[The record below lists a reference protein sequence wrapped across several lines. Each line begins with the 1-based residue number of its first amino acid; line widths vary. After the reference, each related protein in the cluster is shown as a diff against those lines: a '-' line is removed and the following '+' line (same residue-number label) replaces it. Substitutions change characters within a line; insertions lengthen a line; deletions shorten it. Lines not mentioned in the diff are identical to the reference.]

1 MVDQV
6 IPFQPRS
13 SVPTANPLVRQ
24 VSNAQMDAAEARARE
39 ASQGTQP
46 DTVSYQGLPGYIRT
60 QWDMMVRHR
69 NTVGGWS
76 DRLLAALRS
85 FNGQY
90 DPTKLAEIRKFGGS
104 EVYARLTAAKCRG
117 ASSLLRDVYL
127 GAERPWGLTPP
138 SDPAIPDHVLKSIE
152 ELVQTEVQSAMAGAP
167 AVPDPSMPPG
177 SPPVQ
182 PAIPGK
188 MPDPTLIEDRIFQLM
203 EAARAAAKVHAKEQ
217 TVISEEKIDEILT
230 QGNFYSAFAEF
241 LTDMPIFP
249 FGAIKGPTVRMVMD
263 VKWQGRQAVQQRS
276 PRLWWEHV
284 SPFDLWWTPGVASIE
299 DAQIIHR
306 IKVTRTDLNDL
317 IGLPGYNSTN
327 IRLVLENYGRQG
339 FIENWDSTDAT
350 RAVLES
356 RENPV
361 YNMSNLIS
369 TLEFHGNVQGR
380 MLLEYGFS
388 PREIPDDLKDY
399 AIQAWLIGSYLIKVQ
414 LSPSPRRRHP
424 FFITSFEKVPSTPV
438 GNGIPDI
445 ISDLQEV
452 ANASLRSVVNNMSIS
467 SGPQVVINEDRLS
480 GDSNSDEL
488 YPWKRW
494 RTTNPAVAGSTEK
507 AIDFFQPQSNAQE
520 HLGVFNAFY
529 GLADDMSAIPKY
541 LSGNS
546 PGGGAGRTASGLA
559 MLMGNASKILQTVC
573 ANIDRDVMS
582 PLLRNLLDLV
592 LMSDTSGL
600 LTGEEEV
607 MPKGVV
613 VAVQRETMRQR
624 QLEFL
629 QLTNNPTDLQIM
641 GPKRRANVLRS
652 VSQGIGLDGE
662 EVVPTKEELDQ
673 QEEQAKKLAAMQAM
687 PGSAMQ
693 PPMPPGGAGGPGGP
707 KPPGLGARTGPPPR
721 PPQGGPQTN
730 VVSPRS
736 AGAGPG

>member
-1 MVDQV
+1 M
-6 IPFQPRS
+6 
-13 SVPTANPLVRQ
+13 
-24 VSNAQMDAAEARARE
+24 SNAQMDAAELRARE

-46 DTVSYQGLPGYIRT
+46 DTQQYTGLAGYIRT
-60 QWDMMVRHR
+60 QFDMMQRHR

-76 DRLLAALRS
+76 DRLLAALRA

-90 DPTKLAEIRKFGGS
+90 DATKLAEIKKFGGS

-138 SDPAIPDHVLKSIE
+138 SDPAIPDHILNSIE
-152 ELVQTEVQSAMAGAP
+152 QLVQTEVQSAMAGAP
-167 AVPDPSMPPG
+167 PVVDPMTG
-177 SPPVQ
+177 GEAA
-182 PAIPGK
+182 PAMPGK
-188 MPDPTLIEDRIFQLM
+188 MPDPTMIEDRIFQLM
-203 EAARAAAKVHAKEQ
+203 ESARDAAKVHAKEQ
-217 TVISEEKIDEILT
+217 TTISEEKIDEILT
-230 QGNFYSAFAEF
+230 LGNFYTAFAEF
-241 LTDMPIFP
+241 LTDVPLFP
-249 FGAIKGPTVRMVMD
+249 FGVIKGPTVRMVMD
-263 VKWQGRQAVQQRS
+263 VKWQGRQPIQSRS

-284 SPFDLWWTPGVASIE
+284 SPFDIWWTPGVSNIE
-299 DAQIIHR
+299 DAQVIHR
-306 IKVTRTDLNDL
+306 IRVTRTDLNDL
-317 IGLPGYNSTN
+317 IGMPGYNTTN
-327 IRLVLENYGRQG
+327 IRAVLEHYGRAG
-339 FIENWDSTDAT
+339 FTENWDSTDAT

-356 RENPV
+356 KENPTQ
-361 YNMSNLIS
+361 NMSNLIT

-380 MLLEYGFS
+380 MLLEYGFTE
-388 PREIPDDLKDY
+388 REIPDDLKDY
-399 AIQAWLIGSYLIKVQ
+399 AIQAWLIGQYLIKVQ

-424 FFITSFEKVPSTPV
+424 FFLTSFEKVPSTPV

-452 ANASLRSVVNNMSIS
+452 ANASLRSLVNNMSIS
-467 SGPQVVINEDRLS
+467 SGPQVIINEERLA
-480 GDSNSDEL
+480 GDQNSDIL

-494 RTTNPAVAGSTEK
+494 RTTNPMVSGSTEK
-507 AIDFFQPQSNAQE
+507 AIDFYQPVSNAQE

-529 GLADDMSAIPKY
+529 ALADDMSAIPKY

-592 LMSDTSGL
+592 LMSDSSGL

-613 VAVQRETMRQR
+613 VAVQRETIRQR

-641 GPKRRANVLRS
+641 GPKRRANVLRA
-652 VSQGIGLDGE
+652 VSTGIGLDGE
-662 EVVPTKEELDQ
+662 EVVPSKEELDV
-673 QEEQAKKLAAMQAM
+673 QEEQSKQLAMMQGM

-693 PPMPPGGAGGPGGP
+693 PPPPVAPGAGAKPPGGPGSSAP
-707 KPPGLGARTGPPPR
+707 KPTKA
-721 PPQGGPQTN
+721 QGPQTN
-730 VVSPRS
+730 TVGPRVT
-736 AGAGPG
+736 GGVG

>member
-1 MVDQV
+1 
-6 IPFQPRS
+6 
-13 SVPTANPLVRQ
+13 
-24 VSNAQMDAAEARARE
+24 MDAAEARVRE
-39 ASQGTQP
+39 ASQGVQP
-46 DTVSYQGLPGYIRT
+46 DTEQYTGLPGYIRT
-60 QWDMMVRHR
+60 QFDMMVRHR

-76 DRLLAALRS
+76 DRLLAALRA
-85 FNGQY
+85 FNGVY

-104 EVYARLTAAKCRG
+104 DVYARLTAAKCRG

-138 SDPAIPDHVLKSIE
+138 SDPAIPQEVLQSIE
-152 ELVQTEVQSAMAGAP
+152 QLVTTEVQSEMAGAP
-167 AVPDPSMPPG
+167 AVPDPNSPPG
-177 SPPVQ
+177 SPPVV
-182 PAIPGK
+182 PAKPGK
-188 MPDPTLIEDRIFQLM
+188 MPDPDQIQERIFQLM
-203 EAARAAAKVHAKEQ
+203 VSARDAAKVHAKEQ
-217 TVISEEKIDEILT
+217 TTISEEKLDEILT
-230 QGNFYSAFAEF
+230 QGNFYTAFAEF
-241 LTDMPIFP
+241 LTDMPVFP
-249 FGAIKGPTVRMVMD
+249 FGMIKGPTIRMVMD
-263 VKWQGRQAVQQRS
+263 VKWVGKQPQQLRKA
-276 PRLWWEHV
+276 RLWWEHV
-284 SPFDLWWTPGVASIE
+284 SPFDVWWTPGVTDIE
-299 DAQIIHR
+299 DAQVIHR
-306 IKVTRTDLNDL
+306 IRVTRTDLNDL
-317 IGLPGYNSTN
+317 IGMPGYNTTN
-327 IRLVLENYGRQG
+327 IRAVLDNYGRQG
-339 FIENWDSTDAT
+339 VTENWDSTDAT

-361 YNMSNLIS
+361 YNMSNLIT

-388 PREIPDDLKDY
+388 PAEIPDPLRDY
-399 AIQAWLIGSYLIKVQ
+399 AIQAWLIGQYLIKVQ

-424 FFITSFEKVPSTPV
+424 FFLTSFEKVPSTPV

-467 SGPQVVINEDRLS
+467 SGPQVVVNEDRLA
-480 GDSNSDEL
+480 GDQNSDEL

-520 HLGVFNAFY
+520 HLAVFNAFY

-573 ANIDRDVMS
+573 ANIDRDVMT

-592 LMSDTSGL
+592 IMSDTSGL

-613 VAVQRETMRQR
+613 VAVQRETLRQR

-629 QLTNNPTDLQIM
+629 QITGNPIDMAII
-641 GPKRRANVLRS
+641 GPKGRANILRA
-652 VSQGIGLDGE
+652 VSTGIGLDGE
-662 EVVPTKEELDQ
+662 EIVPTDDQLDEQ
-673 QEEQAKKLAAMQAM
+673 QKQAAQVAQAGGM
-687 PGSAMQ
+687 PGHAMG
-693 PPMPPGGAGGPGGP
+693 PPMPPGGPQHAPGGPPGGGPGG
-707 KPPGLGARTGPPPR
+707 GAGPQGPPPVPTGVPGNTAPR
-721 PPQGGPQTN
+721 PPAQAQG
-730 VVSPRS
+730 PRVNAANARVTGGGGGS
-736 AGAGPG
+736 

>member
-1 MVDQV
+1 
-6 IPFQPRS
+6 
-13 SVPTANPLVRQ
+13 
-24 VSNAQMDAAEARARE
+24 MDAAEARARE

-46 DTVSYQGLPGYIRT
+46 DTNQYTGLEGYIRT
-60 QWDMMVRHR
+60 QWDMMTRHR

-76 DRLLAALRS
+76 DRLLAALRA

-90 DPTKLAEIRKFGGS
+90 DPTKLAEIRRFGGS
-104 EVYARLTAAKCRG
+104 DVYARLTAAKCRG

-138 SDPAIPDHVLKSIE
+138 SDPAIPPEVLQSIE
-152 ELVQTEVQSAMAGAP
+152 QLVTTEVQSAMQGAP
-167 AVPDPSMPPG
+167 AVPDPNNLPG
-177 SPPVQ
+177 SPPVM

-188 MPDPTLIEDRIFQLM
+188 MPDPDQIQERIFQLM
-203 EAARAAAKVHAKEQ
+203 VSARDAAKVHAKEQ
-217 TVISEEKIDEILT
+217 TTISEEKLDEILT
-230 QGNFYSAFAEF
+230 QVNFYTAFAEF
-241 LTDMPIFP
+241 LTDMPVFP
-249 FGAIKGPTVRMVMD
+249 FGCIKGPTIRMVMD
-263 VKWQGRQAVQQRS
+263 VKWVGKQPQQLRK

-284 SPFDLWWTPGVASIE
+284 SPFDLWWTPGVTDIE
-299 DAQIIHR
+299 DAQVIHR
-306 IKVTRTDLNDL
+306 IRVTRTDLNDL
-317 IGLPGYNSTN
+317 IGMPGYNTTN
-327 IRLVLENYGRQG
+327 IRAVLDNYGRQG
-339 FIENWDSTDAT
+339 ITENWDSTDAT

-361 YNMSNLIS
+361 YNMSNLIT

-388 PREIPDDLKDY
+388 PAEIPDPLRDY

-424 FFITSFEKVPSTPV
+424 FFLTSFEKVPSTPV

-467 SGPQVVINEDRLS
+467 SGPQVVINEDRLA
-480 GDSNSDEL
+480 GDNNSDEL

-494 RTTNPAVAGSTEK
+494 RTTNPAVAGSTEA
-507 AIDFFQPQSNAQE
+507 AITFFQPQSNAQE
-520 HLGVFNAFY
+520 HLAVFNAFY

-573 ANIDRDVMS
+573 ANIDRDVMT
-582 PLLRNLLDLV
+582 PLLRSLLDLV

-613 VAVQRETMRQR
+613 VAVQRETLRQR

-629 QLTNNPTDLQIM
+629 QLTGNPIDMAII
-641 GPKRRANVLRS
+641 GPKGRANILRA
-652 VSQGIGLDGE
+652 VSTGIGLDGE
-662 EVVPTKEELDQ
+662 EIVPTDDELEDQ
-673 QEEQAKKLAAMQAM
+673 QKQAAQQAQMQGI
-687 PGSAMQ
+687 PGHTQM
-693 PPMPPGGAGGPGGP
+693 PPMPPGGPGRGPPGGAGGGGAGP
-707 KPPGLGARTGPPPR
+707 QGPPGPPGPPTGVPGNQAPR
-721 PPQGGPQTN
+721 PPAQAQGPRVNAANSRVTSGGPN
-730 VVSPRS
+730 
-736 AGAGPG
+736 G

>member
-6 IPFQPRS
+6 VPFQPRGS
-13 SVPTANPLVRQ
+13 TPHGGNPLIRSA
-24 VSNAQMDAAEARARE
+24 SNAEIDAALSRQRE
-39 ASQGTQP
+39 LAQGVQP
-46 DTVSYQGLPGYIRT
+46 DTQQYTGLEGYIRT

-76 DRLLAALRS
+76 DRLLAALRA

-90 DPTKLAEIRKFGGS
+90 DPTKLAEIKKFGGS

-138 SDPAIPDHVLKSIE
+138 SDPAIPQEILNSIE
-152 ELVQTEVQSAMAGAP
+152 QLVTSEVQSAMQGAP
-167 AVPDPSMPPG
+167 AVPDPNNLPG

-188 MPDPTLIEDRIFQLM
+188 MPEPDQIQERIFQLM
-203 EAARAAAKVHAKEQ
+203 VKARDAAKVHAKEQ
-217 TVISEEKIDEILT
+217 TTVSEEKLDEVLV
-230 QGNFYSAFAEF
+230 QGNFYTAFAEF
-241 LTDMPIFP
+241 LTDMPVFP
-249 FGAIKGPTVRMVMD
+249 FGMIKGPTIRMVLD
-263 VKWQGRQAVQQRS
+263 VKWVGQQPQQIRK

-284 SPFDLWWTPGVASIE
+284 SPFDVWWTPGVTDIE
-299 DAQIIHR
+299 DAQVIHR
-306 IKVTRTDLNDL
+306 IRVTRTDLNDL
-317 IGLPGYNSTN
+317 IGMPGYNTAN
-327 IRLVLENYGRQG
+327 IRAVLDNYGRQG
-339 FIENWDSTDAT
+339 ITENWDSTDAT

-361 YNMSNLIS
+361 YNMSNLLT

-380 MLLEYGFS
+380 MLLDYGFS
-388 PREIPDDLKDY
+388 PKEIPDPLRDY
-399 AIQAWLIGSYLIKVQ
+399 AVQAWLIGQYLIKVQ

-424 FFITSFEKVPSTPV
+424 FFMTSFEKVPSTPV

-452 ANASLRSVVNNMSIS
+452 ANASLRAVVNNMSIS

-480 GDSNSDEL
+480 GENNSDDL

-494 RTTNPAVAGSTEK
+494 RTTNPQIAGSTEK
-507 AIDFFQPQSNAQE
+507 AIEFYQPQSNAQE
-520 HLGVFNAFY
+520 HLAVFNAFY

-573 ANIDRDVMS
+573 ANIDRDVMQ

-592 LMSDTSGL
+592 LMSDSSGL

-607 MPKGVV
+607 QPKGVV
-613 VAVQRETMRQR
+613 VAVQRETLRQR

-629 QLTNNPTDLQIM
+629 QLTMNPTDLQII
-641 GPKRRANVLRS
+641 GPKGRANVLRA
-652 VSQGIGLDGE
+652 VSQGIGLDGDDI
-662 EVVPTKEELDQ
+662 VPTDEQLEDQ
-673 QEEQAKKLAAMQAM
+673 QKQAAQAAQTQGM
-687 PGSAMQ
+687 PGHAQ
-693 PPMPPGGAGGPGGP
+693 GPPAPPGGPAGPPGGP
-707 KPPGLGARTGPPPR
+707 PRAGAPGQTPPKPTQ
-721 PPQGGPQTN
+721 QGGPMAN
-730 VVSPRS
+730 
-736 AGAGPG
+736 AAGPRVTGGVG